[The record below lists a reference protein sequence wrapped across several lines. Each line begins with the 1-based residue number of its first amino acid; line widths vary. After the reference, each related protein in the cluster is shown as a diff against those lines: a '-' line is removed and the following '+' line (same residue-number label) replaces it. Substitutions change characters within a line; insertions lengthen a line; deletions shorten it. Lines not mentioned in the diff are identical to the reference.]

1 MTHEGPAVCKQLEE
15 YLFTK
20 LSKDHAGVKFKV
32 LRIIKFICENDGSIE
47 FRRLLQRKVD
57 LIRQCQSY
65 RGASDPLR
73 GDSPNKS
80 VRDEATAAMQ
90 ALFATENSAQSSS
103 HAVANQTIH
112 SRIGGIG
119 SSDFGPVISKPAS
132 SMSSSYTSSSAS
144 RPMESMGNPYFASQV
159 TASPTASLSSI
170 MQSDSPAREIISA
183 VTTGVQSVAQ
193 SLAKAANPYLPASMQ
208 PTSSS
213 GYSSSQDN
221 YVPSYR
227 QRSDWVPPRIS
238 SETPQFVSPESTPTT
253 HIKQAMNELCLS
265 NPARVVP
272 TQQAL
277 DVFLEK
283 SQSLDG
289 SALADVM
296 TEKLQDSATPWVQ
309 KMKVLAGIETLH
321 KANLDLVT
329 ASLKD
334 NPIGLLS
341 LLSSP
346 QCGSKARQV
355 AALLGV
361 IDGKPTTTRSPPL
374 IDDLIDVGS
383 ESKDSNDL
391 LLDFEEQTPLG
402 PASYMDSLI

>member
-1 MTHEGPAVCKQLEE
+1 
-15 YLFTK
+15 
-20 LSKDHAGVKFKV
+20 
-32 LRIIKFICENDGSIE
+32 
-47 FRRLLQRKVD
+47 
-57 LIRQCQSY
+57 
-65 RGASDPLR
+65 
-73 GDSPNKS
+73 
-80 VRDEATAAMQ
+80 
-90 ALFATENSAQSSS
+90 
-103 HAVANQTIH
+103 
-112 SRIGGIG
+112 
-119 SSDFGPVISKPAS
+119 
-132 SMSSSYTSSSAS
+132 
-144 RPMESMGNPYFASQV
+144 
-159 TASPTASLSSI
+159 
-170 MQSDSPAREIISA
+170 
-183 VTTGVQSVAQ
+183 
-193 SLAKAANPYLPASMQ
+193 
-208 PTSSS
+208 
-213 GYSSSQDN
+213 
-221 YVPSYR
+221 
-227 QRSDWVPPRIS
+227 
-238 SETPQFVSPESTPTT
+238 
-253 HIKQAMNELCLS
+253 MNELCLS

-361 IDGKPTTTRSPPL
+361 IDGKPTTTPSPPL